1 MEANSPREHRW
12 FVIAVW
18 SLKPQSFVLIW
29 RVCMLCIS
37 DRASVAL
44 CHGLVQF
51 IFCMANVLCGFERFM
66 LLSMART
73 SFCRNLVVV
82 LLSPR
87 TSVES
92 RSLVVRFLS
101 LRCGSHV
108 CYSELRGMPVVVA
121 ILETYPAVAPQRSAC
136 CCEPLG
142 LLYKR
147 TASAEQFLLLRAILT
162 LLFFL

>member
-1 MEANSPREHRW
+1 
-12 FVIAVW
+12 
-18 SLKPQSFVLIW
+18 
-29 RVCMLCIS
+29 
-37 DRASVAL
+37 
-44 CHGLVQF
+44 
-51 IFCMANVLCGFERFM
+51 
-66 LLSMART
+66 MARK

-162 LLFFL
+162 LRFFSNVVGGVVVSSRSNISSSSTYEGIRLPNETPVTSFRFVICRSPPPLPHHPL